1 MKASFLN
8 SYSHNRSS
16 QRSSSIEDYKGEGS
30 TSHGNENARRANP
43 NFLTPK
49 QHSFLKMLKGKL
61 NVKLETYNMDGNL
74 FIAEIRIQDSSQ
86 AMTIE
91 MNRDNEEFHYF
102 TIREGK
108 KVRVED
114 TMTRFYKRIEE
125 YLKTKMEKR
134 AKAQAK

>member
-1 MKASFLN
+1 
-8 SYSHNRSS
+8 
-16 QRSSSIEDYKGEGS
+16 
-30 TSHGNENARRANP
+30 
-43 NFLTPK
+43 
-49 QHSFLKMLKGKL
+49 MLKGKL